1 MDIKRIIKEE
11 INDFGFVND
20 TPELNGV
27 SFNVDGYGMIYTIED
42 SGKRYYVDVT
52 WKKIN
57 GGTERSQYK
66 RSVVMKLFRD
76 GTWVPIV

>member
-1 MDIKRIIKEE
+1 MNIKSIIKEE